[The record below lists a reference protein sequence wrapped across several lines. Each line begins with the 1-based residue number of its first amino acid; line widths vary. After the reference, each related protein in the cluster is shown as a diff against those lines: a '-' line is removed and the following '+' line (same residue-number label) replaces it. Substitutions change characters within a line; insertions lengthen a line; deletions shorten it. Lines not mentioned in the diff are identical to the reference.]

1 MTSATIN
8 ERNKEKITGLSAW
21 VWGKLFDLGES
32 EFTGSLRLEFNFHK
46 GDISKKV
53 KCGIIETLTYPN
65 K

>member
-1 MTSATIN
+1 MQD
-8 ERNKEKITGLSAW
+8 ERRDIICDIT
-21 VWGKLFDLGES
+21 KDLGEALENFGKDS
-32 EFTGSLRLEFNFHK
+32 FTGAFKIEFNFHK